1 MPRLRIIGLAAA
13 MGAAA
18 TCGGSSPSTP
28 SPSDNPNQMVISSSG
43 VLTPSEITVAPGSRV
58 LFINNHSRP
67 HQIASDPHPEHN
79 LCPEMDQVGLLAQGQ
94 RRESGNFVA
103 ARTCGLH
110 DHDDPDN
117 ASLKGRMGGELHALA
132 LETSAPS

>member
-1 MPRLRIIGLAAA
+1 MRRLRTIGLAAA

-18 TCGGSSPSTP
+18 TCGGGSPSTP

-43 VLTPSEITVAPGSRV
+43 VLSPSEITVSAGSRV

-67 HQIASDPHPEHN
+67 HQITSDPHPEHTD
-79 LCPEMDQVGLLAQGQ
+79 CPEINQVGLLAQGQ
-94 RRESGNFVA
+94 RRETGNLVTV
-103 ARTCGLH
+103 RTCGIH

-117 ASLKGRMGGELHALA
+117 ASLKGRIIIR
-132 LETSAPS
+132 